1 MIFRRMKNAT
11 SPRLEPSL
19 SAMPTS
25 AGLRE
30 LIPADAQI
38 VTDLRLAVLAE
49 RHILSGWS
57 VWMLAGVLSAA
68 LGWAAWASLDEVTLG
83 MGAVVPSTQ
92 EQSVQTVDGGVLG
105 AVLVREGD
113 RVSRGDVVA
122 HMDITRAGAFYREGA
137 AKATALQVQAA
148 RLRAEATG
156 SALLFDAQL
165 RADAPELVSLEA
177 ATYRSRA
184 ESLRAAIAG
193 KEKTLQL
200 ARDELRMTA
209 PLAQKGIVS
218 DVDVLRLR
226 RQIAELEGQMVDQRN
241 KFRADAAA
249 EQSRVESELRA
260 LGETVTGRED
270 QVRQSTLRASVS
282 GIVKSVRVAAGA
294 VLKPSEE
301 VLVLIPTE
309 GALLVD
315 AKIRPSDVAFL
326 RPGLPAKVKISAYD
340 FSIYGALSGK
350 IESISPDTVADETRR
365 GETFYR
371 VRVRTD
377 QQQLHDSHGKPLPII
392 PGMTATVEVLTG
404 KRTVLAYLLK
414 PVLKARDALRER

>member
-1 MIFRRMKNAT
+1 
-11 SPRLEPSL
+11 
-19 SAMPTS
+19 
-25 AGLRE
+25 
-30 LIPADAQI
+30 
-38 VTDLRLAVLAE
+38 
-49 RHILSGWS
+49 
-57 VWMLAGVLSAA
+57 
-68 LGWAAWASLDEVTLG
+68 
-83 MGAVVPSTQ
+83 
-92 EQSVQTVDGGVLG
+92 
-105 AVLVREGD
+105 
-113 RVSRGDVVA
+113 
-122 HMDITRAGAFYREGA
+122 MDITRAGAFYREGA
-137 AKATALQVQAA
+137 AKATALQAQAA

-177 ATYRSRA
+177 ATYRSRT

>member
-1 MIFRRMKNAT
+1 MIYGRKKNISGA
-11 SPRLEPSL
+11 RIEPSFSDL
-19 SAMPTS
+19 RGA
-25 AGLRE
+25 AALRE
-30 LIPADAQI
+30 LAPADAQL

-49 RHILSGWS
+49 RHLLSGWS
-57 VWMLAGVLSAA
+57 VWMLAAVLAA
-68 LGWAAWASLDEVTLG
+68 AIGWAAWANLDEVTLG
-83 MGAVVPSTQ
+83 VGDVVPSTQ

-105 AVLVREGD
+105 EVLVREGD

-122 HMDITRAGAFYREGA
+122 NMDITRAGAFYREGA
-137 AKATALQVQAA
+137 VKATALQVQAA
-148 RLRAEATG
+148 RLRAESRGA
-156 SALLFDAQL
+156 ALVFDAQL
-165 RADAPELVSLEA
+165 KADAPDLVSLEI
-177 ATYRSRA
+177 ATFRSRDQ
-184 ESLRAAIAG
+184 SLRAAIAG
-193 KEKTLQL
+193 KEKALQL
-200 ARDELRMTA
+200 ARDELRLTA

-226 RQIAELEGQMVDQRN
+226 RQIAELEGQIVDQRN
-241 KFRADAAA
+241 KFRADAAS
-249 EQSRVESELRA
+249 ELSRVESELRA
-260 LGETVTGRED
+260 FGETVTGRAD
-270 QVRQSTLRASVS
+270 QVRQSTLRAPVT
-282 GIVKSVRVAAGA
+282 GIVKSVRVAPGA

-301 VLVLIPTE
+301 VMVLIPTE

-350 IESISPDTVADETRR
+350 IESISPDTVPDETRR

-377 QQQLHDSHGKPLPII
+377 QQQLQDRHGKALPII